1 MESNLKGLFYCL
13 KNLNQSLNLNK
24 MSTQK
29 FATNALHAG
38 HDVTKN
44 GGTRA
49 VPIYQTS
56 SYVFNNSDH
65 AANLFGLV
73 EAGFI
78 YTRLNNPTNDVLE
91 QRLAALEGGIGAV
104 VTASGTAALS
114 TALLVLLKSGDHI
127 VASNSLYGG
136 TYNLLKVTLPRLGI
150 TTTFV
155 DPSNPE
161 NFTKAAQENTRVFFA
176 ESLGNPKLDVL
187 DLKAISKEAKAFKV
201 PFIVDNTVPS
211 PYLLNPIQHGANIV
225 IHSLT
230 KYISGNGTSLGG
242 VIIDAGNFDWSN
254 GKFPEFT
261 EPSAGYHGLVYHEA
275 LGNTA
280 FIAKVRIEGLRD
292 FGAALSPFNAFQIIQ
307 GLETLPIRVQ
317 KHSQNALALA
327 QWLENQEDVAWVNY
341 PGLKSSKYYDL
352 AQEYLPKGQNG
363 VVTFG
368 LKGGYEAAKK
378 VADQTTLFS
387 LLANI
392 GDTKSLIIHPT
403 STTHQQ
409 LTNEEQVATGVTK
422 DLIRL
427 SVGLEDIEDLKA
439 DLKAVF
445 ENIKNPQLV

>member
-1 MESNLKGLFYCL
+1 
-13 KNLNQSLNLNK
+13 

-29 FATNALHAG
+29 FATTALHAG
-38 HDVTKN
+38 HDVSKN
-44 GGTRA
+44 AGTRA

-56 SYVFNNSDH
+56 SYVFNNTDH
-65 AANLFGLV
+65 AANLFGLA
-73 EAGFI
+73 ESGFI
-78 YTRLNNPTNDVLE
+78 YTRLNNPTNDILE
-91 QRLAALEGGIGAV
+91 QRLAALEGGIAAV

-114 TALLVLLKSGDHI
+114 TALLVLLKAGDHI

-155 DPSNPE
+155 DPSDAS
-161 NFTKAAQENTRVFFA
+161 NFTKAAQQNTRAFFA
-176 ESLGNPKLDVL
+176 ETLGNPKLDVL
-187 DLKAISKEAKAFKV
+187 DLQAISAEAKAFKV

-211 PYLLNPIQHGANIV
+211 PYLLNPISFGANIV

-242 VIIDAGNFDWSN
+242 VIIDAGNFDWTN

-261 EPSAGYHGLVYHEA
+261 EPAAGYHGLVYSEA
-275 LGNTA
+275 LGNAA

-307 GLETLPIRVQ
+307 GLETLPIRIE
-317 KHSQNALALA
+317 KHSQNALAIA
-327 QWLENQEDVAWVNY
+327 QWLEDQELVSWVNY
-341 PGLKSSKYYDL
+341 PGLTSNKYYDL
-352 AQEYLPKGQNG
+352 AQQYLPKGQSG

-368 LKGGYEAAKK
+368 LKGGFEAAKK
-378 VADQTTLFS
+378 VADSTKLFS

-409 LTNEEQVATGVTK
+409 LSDQEQEATGVTK

-427 SVGLEDIEDLKA
+427 SVGIEDIDDLIA
-439 DLKAVF
+439 DLEAAF
-445 ENIKNPQLV
+445 EKVKNLQLV